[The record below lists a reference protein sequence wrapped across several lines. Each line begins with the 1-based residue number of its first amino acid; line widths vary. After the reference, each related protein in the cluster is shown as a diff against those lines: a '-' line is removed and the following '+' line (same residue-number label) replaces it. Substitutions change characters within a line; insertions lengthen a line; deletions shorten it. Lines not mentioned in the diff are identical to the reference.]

1 MVMPPSI
8 ARAADSAPRA
18 TDDSNLE
25 GESSP
30 AGDDE
35 DIVPDQGRTSV
46 SDQAALG
53 KAVALYDSGQ
63 YQSCA
68 EALTRLLDSS
78 KPRRLASASSI
89 ETAHVY
95 LGACLIGAGQ
105 AAKAEDVFREA
116 IRQNPQMKAPD
127 SLVFPEAVVERFLR
141 VREGMLAE
149 IRRAEKQRMKQAEER
164 ARNDERQRWLEREH
178 QLALMR
184 LASTEIV
191 IERHSRW
198 VAALPFGVGQFQNG
212 NRGLGWT
219 LFGAQSL
226 LMATM
231 IGAIYA
237 DAWYDSKSND
247 PGVDTGQLR
256 QRREDA
262 RLVWAIA
269 SFGWLGVATAG
280 IVEAEI
286 AFVPEIRT
294 QRHRELPREL
304 REPAPEQAPKTS
316 QLKVQLVPS
325 LSPKLLGLDL
335 TATF

>member
-1 MVMPPSI
+1 MVMWSAI
-8 ARAADSAPRA
+8 ARAGESEPSTGNDTS
-18 TDDSNLE
+18 LE
-25 GESSP
+25 DESSP
-30 AGDDE
+30 TVSDDE
-35 DIVPDQGRTSV
+35 LGPDQGKTPL
-46 SDQAALG
+46 SDEAALG

-63 YQSCA
+63 YRSCA
-68 EALTRLLDSS
+68 EALTRLLGSNKS
-78 KPRRLASASSI
+78 RRLASASSI

-105 AAKAEDVFREA
+105 ATKAEEVFREA

-149 IRRAEKQRMKQAEER
+149 IRRAEKQRMKQAEAR
-164 ARNDERQRWLEREH
+164 VRNDERQRQLEREH
-178 QLALMR
+178 QLELMK
-184 LASTEIV
+184 LASTEVV
-191 IERHSRW
+191 IERRSRW
-198 VAALPFGVGQFQNG
+198 IAALPFGVGQFQNG

-219 LFGAQSL
+219 LLGAQSL
-226 LMATM
+226 LIATL

-247 PGVDTGQLR
+247 PGVDSGQLR

-262 RLVWAIA
+262 RLVQAIA
-269 SFGWLGVATAG
+269 GYGWLGVATAG

-304 REPAPEQAPKTS
+304 REPTPASTTG
-316 QLKVQLVPS
+316 QLKVKLAPS
-325 LSPKLLGLDL
+325 LSPRLLGLDL